1 MLRNSKILER
11 LARNFICGNRVEAI
25 NRARKLKEEGIYSTI
40 NHTIEHVDG
49 YALAGSATMAACDL
63 LFSIQ
68 QWNLTEYTSISIK
81 MSALGM
87 DFDKE
92 YCEENIL
99 QITNLAGR
107 LGTIVQFD
115 VEAPE
120 THQFYY
126 DMVHKH
132 SLNGAIQAK
141 SAPILLPSR
150 PPRIV
155 KGAYKPRFHKSK
167 TYIHEQIVDWVKKYM
182 YWNDETVIVGTHDQ
196 LILDWLVSKSETS
209 AIDRDRIE
217 LQYLRGVK
225 EKEFREYKE
234 KGFKVREYIP
244 YGDNWYPYIMRRIK
258 EDPWGK
264 FKLLLG
270 V

>member
-1 MLRNSKILER
+1 MIKLLQNSQKLER
-11 LARNFICGNRVEAI
+11 LARNFICGSRIEAI
-25 NRARKLKEEGIYSTI
+25 NRARKLKTDGIYSTI

-49 YALAGSATMAACDL
+49 YARAGSATMAACDL

-68 QWNLTEYTSISIK
+68 QWSLTEYASISIK

-92 YCEENIL
+92 YCEGNIL
-99 QITNLAGR
+99 QITNLSNH
-107 LGTIVQFD
+107 LGIIVQFD

-120 THQFYY
+120 THKFYY

-141 SAPILLPSR
+141 SPPILLPSK

-155 KGAYKPRFHKSK
+155 KGAYKPRFRKSK
-167 TYIHEQIVDWVKKYM
+167 TYQREQIVDWVRKYM
-182 YWNDETVIVGTHDQ
+182 RWSDEKVIVGTHDQ
-196 LILDWLVSKSETS
+196 SIIDWLVLMSYE
-209 AIDRDRIE
+209 DRIE

-225 EKEFREYKE
+225 EEEFRKYKE
-234 KGFKVREYIP
+234 MGFKVREYIP
-244 YGDNWYPYIMRRIK
+244 YGDNWYSYVIRRIK

-264 FKLLLG
+264 LKMILS